1 MSPVPPKPD
10 LDDLFH
16 FGVKGM
22 RWGVHRSESSGGGG
36 GGSSTPSKHKPTT
49 SEIKTARRS
58 VRSQQQRIIDL
69 QNDSVSAGARAVF
82 SKDARRELDS
92 ITKEY
97 RDLTKKLK
105 DDPARAVAA
114 RTTRGEKVAFIVIAG
129 PFGALP
135 IAAGAA
141 ASKGIERGQR
151 KRAARTGNN

>member
-10 LDDLFH
+10 LDELFH
-16 FGVKGM
+16 YGVKGM

-69 QNDSVSAGARAVF
+69 QNDSISAGARAVF
-82 SKDARRELDS
+82 SKDARRELDA
-92 ITKEY
+92 ITTEY
-97 RDLTKKLK
+97 RELSRKLK

-114 RTTRGEKVAFIVIAG
+114 RTTRGEKVAAVVLAG
-129 PFGALP
+129 PFAVLPIGAGAL
-135 IAAGAA
+135 

-151 KRAARTGNN
+151 KRAAQANN